1 MTAPRILIAGIG
13 NLFLGDDGFGVET
26 ARRLAARP
34 QPEGVRI
41 EDFGIR
47 GLDLVYALMEPF
59 DAVIFVDTVSRRE
72 KPGTLYLIEADAD
85 ENATVLLDAHGMDP
99 VKVLALA
106 RSVGAPTSRTFV
118 VGCEPGFMPPPGSDE
133 VVMELTTPVH
143 AAVDEAVI

>member
-47 GLDLVYALMEPF
+47 GLDLV
-59 DAVIFVDTVSRRE
+59 
-72 KPGTLYLIEADAD
+72 EADAD

-106 RSVGAPTSRTFV
+106 RSMGAPTTRTFV
-118 VGCEPGFMPPPGSDE
+118 VGCEPGFMP
-133 VVMELTTPVH
+133 
-143 AAVDEAVI
+143 